1 MHLSVAAATHRNLAW
16 KERLTQHMHPAQ
28 RAQFPQARPR
38 RLRRT
43 ENLRRMVRETR
54 LSTDGLIYPV
64 FVVPGAD
71 VKEEIASMP
80 GVYHQSID
88 RVAEDARVVAD
99 LGIPAML
106 LFGLPH
112 AKDWEGSEAW
122 AADGIVQQA
131 LRAIRRAAPSLVL
144 IADTCLCE
152 YTSHG
157 HCGIPGPD
165 DLPGFIDNDRSLEP
179 LCRAAVAQAEAGA
192 DIVAPSDML
201 DGRVSAIRSSLDAR
215 GLSDTA
221 ILSYAAKYA
230 SAFYGPFREAAD
242 SAPQFGDRRGY
253 QMDPANGR
261 EAVREVGYDLEE
273 GADMVMVKPALPY
286 LDVVHAV
293 KSAYPDVALAAYNV
307 SGEYA
312 MLKAA
317 AAQGWLDERRS
328 VMEALTSISRAGAD
342 MTITYY
348 AKDVARWLREPAI
361 SDQVSAVSS
370 LMAKS

>member
-1 MHLSVAAATHRNLAW
+1 M
-16 KERLTQHMHPAQ
+16 

-43 ENLRRMVRETR
+43 ANLRRMVRETR
-54 LSTDGLIYPV
+54 LSVDGLIYPV

-80 GVYHQSID
+80 GVFHQSVD
-88 RVAEDARVVAD
+88 RLLEDAREVAD

-106 LFGLPH
+106 LFGLPPT
-112 AKDWEGSEAW
+112 KDWEGSEAW
-122 AADGIVQQA
+122 AEDGIVQQA
-131 LRAIRRAAPSLVL
+131 LRAIRRVAPDLVL

-157 HCGIPGPD
+157 HCGVPGPSSA
-165 DLPGFIDNDRSLEP
+165 PGFIDNDRSLE
-179 LCRAAVAQAEAGA
+179 LLTRAAVAQALAGA

-201 DGRVSAIRSSLDAR
+201 DGRVQAIRAALDAR
-215 GLSDTA
+215 GLVDTA

-253 QMDPANGR
+253 QMDPPNGR
-261 EAVREVGYDLEE
+261 EAVREVAYDLAE

-293 KSAYPDVALAAYNV
+293 KTAYPDVPLAAYNV

-317 AAQGWLDERRS
+317 AQQGWLDERRS
-328 VMEALTSISRAGAD
+328 VLEATTSIARAGAD
-342 MTITYY
+342 MVITYY
-348 AKDVARWLREPAI
+348 AKDLARWLA
-361 SDQVSAVSS
+361 SASADEASANGVAAPSAAHS
-370 LMAKS
+370 RPVHG